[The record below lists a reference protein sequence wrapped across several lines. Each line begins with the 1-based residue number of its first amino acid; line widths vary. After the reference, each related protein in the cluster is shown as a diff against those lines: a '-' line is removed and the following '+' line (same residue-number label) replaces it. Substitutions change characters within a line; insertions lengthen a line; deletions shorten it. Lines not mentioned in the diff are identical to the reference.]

1 MSHQHK
7 DPIKSGTIPILSN
20 HWDTLRLDRRRTTRD
35 KMKVLFLTLLLGVV
49 CAAQEKEVEQNP
61 SELSGQWRTVYIGS
75 TDPEKIQEDGPF
87 RTYFHKIVF
96 DDEKGTVDFYFY
108 VKQNGKWKNVH
119 VTGTKQ
125 DDGTYSVEYEG
136 QNEFKVL
143 SVSKTHLVAHNFNVD
158 KQGKE
163 TELTGLFVKFNVE
176 DEDEDLEKFRTEDQ
190 GSDRKYVVTFAENDC
205 IQYIKGPT
213 LCTCWEKFHRDS
225 NITEMW
231 STEVHRDSDIGSA
244 TRSCTLDSLLPEA
257 HPVSHHMVDS
267 SKPLV
272 LFYSPTERVPETR
285 PILVSME
292 SRSTTRR

>member
-1 MSHQHK
+1 MGFALQRLLLSSR
-7 DPIKSGTIPILSN
+7 DP
-20 HWDTLRLDRRRTTRD
+20 RRRGLCRCSWLALEHLLSSCGALSLGPTGD
-35 KMKVLFLTLLLGVV
+35 FHLLDIKVDVNCVICMKLNMT
-49 CAAQEKEVEQNP
+49 
-61 SELSGQWRTVYIGS
+61 
-75 TDPEKIQEDGPF
+75 
-87 RTYFHKIVF
+87 
-96 DDEKGTVDFYFY
+96 
-108 VKQNGKWKNVH
+108 QNGKWKNVY
-119 VTGTKQ
+119 VMGTKQ

-190 GSDRKYVVTFAENDC
+190 GSDRKYVVTFAENVKGSDVEDEGLEKFKEFARKRGIKEENIVDIKKSDC

-213 LCTCWEKFHRDS
+213 LCTSWEEFHRDS
-225 NITEMW
+225 SITEMW
-231 STEVHRDSDIGSA
+231 STEVHQDSDIGSA
-244 TRSCTLDSLLPEA
+244 TSSCTLDSLLSEA
-257 HPVSHHMVDS
+257 HPISHHAVDS

-285 PILVSME
+285 PTLVAME
-292 SRSTTRR
+292 SRSTTQRSLSGS

>member
-190 GSDRKYVVTFAENDC
+190 GSDRKYVVTFAENGC
-205 IQYIKGPT
+205 RNLPAENKNPRGNSPT
-213 LCTCWEKFHRDS
+213 HS
-225 NITEMW
+225 ITSS
-231 STEVHRDSDIGSA
+231 STGGSA
-244 TRSCTLDSLLPEA
+244 NIKHEDQDTAEVTHQGMKTAYE
-257 HPVSHHMVDS
+257 
-267 SKPLV
+267 KN
-272 LFYSPTERVPETR
+272 TG
-285 PILVSME
+285 
-292 SRSTTRR
+292 